1 MVINHDK
8 VNPSNNTSPNH
19 QIFMGWKMFLLT
31 GHRPKEVTNEW
42 FFLWGKGVKKDGFN
56 GDISGFNGF

>member
-1 MVINHDK
+1 M
-8 VNPSNNTSPNH
+8 S
-19 QIFMGWKMFLLT
+19 G
-31 GHRPKEVTNEW
+31 